1 MREDPY
7 SVRDKLCKL
16 QAHGF
21 HEANLKILSDMNV
34 CVWFIEEIMFFKF
47 VESIEHIMLELK
59 SDCLKYKH
67 TFIDPQ
73 EYSYIFD
80 IINIFI

>member
-1 MREDPY
+1 
-7 SVRDKLCKL
+7 
-16 QAHGF
+16 
-21 HEANLKILSDMNV
+21 MNV